1 MSCCI
6 NTNYDLLWH
15 NLHLFD
21 IPMFV
26 FIPGGHLEENETVRR
41 EKWQSPGFIMYCK
54 CYLVSGLIF
63 HYKNNVYRQVPVRQM
78 LFITFTIQSVVFKK
92 NPQYLHFIILINQK
106 KKTDYSN
113 ITRKRLKLVFLAD
126 ILKITLSK

>member
-1 MSCCI
+1 
-6 NTNYDLLWH
+6 
-15 NLHLFD
+15 
-21 IPMFV
+21 
-26 FIPGGHLEENETVRR
+26 
-41 EKWQSPGFIMYCK
+41 MYCK

-78 LFITFTIQSVVFKK
+78 LFISFTIQSVVFNKK
-92 NPQYLHFIILINQK
+92 KPTIPTLHYIDK
-106 KKTDYSN
+106 SEEKKTDYSN

>member
-1 MSCCI
+1 
-6 NTNYDLLWH
+6 
-15 NLHLFD
+15 
-21 IPMFV
+21 
-26 FIPGGHLEENETVRR
+26 
-41 EKWQSPGFIMYCK
+41 MYCK

-78 LFITFTIQSVVFKK
+78 LFITFTIQSVVFLKK
-92 NPQYLHFIILINQK
+92 TTIPTLHYIDK
-106 KKTDYSN
+106 SEKKTDYSN